1 MGVQASDGFLEA
13 GNSLSEMW
21 LCAWSTTGV
30 LKDIDHG
37 SAGFSG
43 FWQYEG
49 CGAWTASV
57 TNHGHDDEFV
67 PTQRGPQAH
76 AVGDAAGPCMND
88 LLVQHHRGFAWVIVG
103 AKEVEGNGADE
114 GIWGKEVLRT
124 RIQLLFGKGSGGS
137 AGRSHHFGRS
147 AGGSLLRRGRA

>member
-1 MGVQASDGFLEA
+1 MIASWGSAASGRYSPREFFEGRALMRIEQALVPIRSRTIMGVQASDGFLEA

-67 PTQRGPQAH
+67 PTQRLSLIHISEP
-76 AVGDAAGPCMND
+76 
-88 LLVQHHRGFAWVIVG
+88 
-103 AKEVEGNGADE
+103 
-114 GIWGKEVLRT
+114 T
-124 RIQLLFGKGSGGS
+124 RPY
-137 AGRSHHFGRS
+137 
-147 AGGSLLRRGRA
+147 